1 MTSVPALEFT
11 QTGVTVPAETDI
23 LAGVLDDN
31 NTAFGGNLNPSL
43 ETPQGQ
49 LASTLTAI
57 IADKNSQI
65 AYVANQVNPDYASGR
80 WQDSIG
86 RIYFIDRIA
95 AQGTAVQATCTG
107 LAGVVIP
114 VGAKA
119 KDSSGN
125 IYSCTQ
131 AGTIPV
137 SGSIDLS
144 FVCTTTGPI
153 ACPIGALNAIYQ
165 AIPGWD
171 SITNAAAGTV
181 GRDVE
186 TRIDFE
192 TRRRASV
199 ALNAQGS
206 LASVY
211 AAVLNVDG
219 VIDAYVAENF
229 TEAPVL
235 FGATSYSLAAHSL
248 YVAAVG
254 GTAADISHAIFT
266 KKSPGCNTNGNTTV
280 TVIDSSG
287 YNYPYPSYDIKFNI
301 PASLP
306 ILFAV
311 QIQNNAQLPA
321 DIVTLVK
328 NAIIAAF
335 NGTDGGTRARI
346 GSTITVGRFYGGVSA
361 TSVHTNVL
369 DINIGTATADQNS
382 VSVGIDQVPTI
393 SADDITVTLI

>member
-1 MTSVPALEFT
+1 MSSVPALEFT

-137 SGSIDLS
+137 SGSIELS
-144 FVCTTTGPI
+144 FVCNTTGPI
-153 ACPIGALNAIYQ
+153 ACPIGALNTIYQ

-171 SITNAAAGTV
+171 SITNASAGTV

-211 AAVLNVDG
+211 AAVLNLDG

-229 TEAPVL
+229 TASPVTV
-235 FGATSYSLAAHSL
+235 GATSYSLAAHSL

-254 GTAADISHAIFT
+254 GTAADIAWAIFT

-280 TVIDSSG
+280 TVIDNSG

-306 ILFAV
+306 ILFSV
-311 QIQNNAQLPA
+311 QIQNNSSLPA

-328 NAIIAAF
+328 DAIIAAF

-369 DINIGTATADQNS
+369 DINIGTTVADQNS

>member
-11 QTGVTVPAETDI
+11 QTGVTIPAETDI
-23 LAGVLDDN
+23 LTGVLDDN

-65 AYVANQVNPDYASGR
+65 AYVANQVNPDYAEGQ
-80 WQDSIG
+80 WQDAIG

-119 KDSSGN
+119 KDTSGN
-125 IYSCTQ
+125 IYTCTQ
-131 AGTIPV
+131 AGTIPAG
-137 SGSIDLS
+137 GSIELS

-153 ACPIGALNAIYQ
+153 ACPIGALNTIYQ

-171 SITNAAAGTV
+171 SITNADAGTV

-186 TRIDFE
+186 TRADFE
-192 TRRRASV
+192 ARRRASV

-219 VIDAYVAENF
+219 VIDAYVHENF
-229 TEAPVL
+229 TGAPVTV
-235 FGATSYSLAAHSL
+235 GSTDYELAEHSI
-248 YVAAVG
+248 YVAAIG
-254 GTAADISHAIFT
+254 GLSADIAHAIFT
-266 KKSPGCNTNGNTTV
+266 KKSPGCDMNGNTTE
-280 TVIDSSG
+280 TVEDASG
-287 YNYPYPSYDIKFNI
+287 YDYPYPSYSIKFQR
-301 PASLP
+301 PDALP
-306 ILFAV
+306 ILFSV
-311 QIQNNAQLPA
+311 QIQNNPNLPA
-321 DIVTLVK
+321 NITDLIK
-328 NAIIAAF
+328 DAIIVAF
-335 NGTDGGTRARI
+335 NGVDGGIRARI
-346 GSTITVGRFYGGVSA
+346 GSTLFAGRFYAGVSA
-361 TSVHTNVL
+361 TSAYTRVL
-369 DINIGTATADQNS
+369 DIDLGTSTANQNS
-382 VSVGIDQVPTI
+382 IEVGIDQVPTI
-393 SADDITVTLI
+393 SASDITVTLV